1 MKRKKQILSAVILSG
16 SVGLGV
22 NSLFAQGAPGSG
34 QPGPSPQPRQTQP
47 NIPGQPGGPGLPQTE
62 PMPGQPGTIPER
74 VERPSAGD
82 KGMVVSSDDIKKAK
96 EALKAK
102 GLNPGP
108 IDGTLDIKTQQALRD
123 FQKANKLPVTGVLDA
138 QTAEKLG
145 VTTEKGAIP
154 GRAPGGSSLP
164 KDSPMPKR

>member
-1 MKRKKQILSAVILSG
+1 MKRKKQILTAMILSG
-16 SVGLGV
+16 SVGLGAS
-22 NSLFAQGAPGSG
+22 SLFAQGTPGSG
-34 QPGPSPQPRQTQP
+34 PQPRPTQP
-47 NIPGQPGGPGLPQTE
+47 TIPSKPAPQTE
-62 PMPGQPGTIPER
+62 PMPGKPGTIPER

-108 IDGTLDIKTQQALRD
+108 IDGTLDSKTQQALRD

-145 VTTEKGAIP
+145 VTKEKSSIP
-154 GRAPGGSSLP
+154 GRAPGESSLP

>member
-1 MKRKKQILSAVILSG
+1 
-16 SVGLGV
+16 
-22 NSLFAQGAPGSG
+22 
-34 QPGPSPQPRQTQP
+34 
-47 NIPGQPGGPGLPQTE
+47 
-62 PMPGQPGTIPER
+62 MPGKPGTIPER
-74 VERPSAGD
+74 VEGPSAGD

-108 IDGTLDIKTQQALRD
+108 IDGTLDSKTQQALRD
-123 FQKANKLPVTGVLDA
+123 FQKANKLPITGVLDA

-145 VTTEKGAIP
+145 VGMEKGSMP

>member
-1 MKRKKQILSAVILSG
+1 
-16 SVGLGV
+16 
-22 NSLFAQGAPGSG
+22 
-34 QPGPSPQPRQTQP
+34 
-47 NIPGQPGGPGLPQTE
+47 
-62 PMPGQPGTIPER
+62 MPGQPGTIPER

-108 IDGTLDIKTQQALRD
+108 IDGTLDSKTQQALRD

-145 VTTEKGAIP
+145 VTTEKGSIP

>member
-16 SVGLGV
+16 SVGLGA

-34 QPGPSPQPRQTQP
+34 QPGPTPQPRQTQP
-47 NIPGQPGGPGLPQTE
+47 TIPGQPGGPGLPQTE

-108 IDGTLDIKTQQALRD
+108 IDGTLDSKTQQALRD

-154 GRAPGGSSLP
+154 GRAPSGSSLP
-164 KDSPMPKR
+164 KDSPMPQR